1 MPSNFK
7 AYEFI
12 YFTIKFLS
20 FSIYHAVICESITLP
35 VKMWILKTQRNASEV
50 CKYTLL
56 NPFNI
61 SSDILRPNINQNSS
75 QKRLKTPPCHAAQT
89 LASTFLNYILVK
101 VSHLFSADSTANA
114 FSLSLGYRTG
124 KV

>member
-1 MPSNFK
+1 MPSNFE

-35 VKMWILKTQRNASEV
+35 VKMCILKTQRNASEV
-50 CKYTLL
+50 CQIHTPDAKLL

-61 SSDILRPNINQNSS
+61 CSDILMPNINQNSS
-75 QKRLKTPPCHAAQT
+75 QKRLKTKHHPVMLPKHWPAHF
-89 LASTFLNYILVK
+89 SITFWLK
-101 VSHLFSADSTANA
+101 
-114 FSLSLGYRTG
+114 
-124 KV
+124 